1 MSVRMSPGRLTAM
14 LVLLAGSMSASA
26 TQSIWSTH
34 APNVAAQ
41 MTGDYRNESCPK
53 KPPAAYTGHLQLD
66 SKYDQS
72 DASKSRLVARQ
83 SKDTERIRQQVKH
96 YIGGLVKATQVFQR
110 TRKADEATTALAC
123 LNQWLDAWAGK
134 SALLSDDASKTGV
147 ASRKW
152 ALAAIA
158 STLLKVQTLS
168 DQRYQLSA
176 VQARWLGQL
185 SAKVMAEYEPR
196 RYDSGIYFNN
206 HDYWA
211 AWAVAATA
219 MLLDDDRALAWA
231 DVALRRAFTQLTPGE
246 GDYQYL
252 PLEVARGRLAA
263 DYSHYALVPLMLL
276 VEAAEHNGRP
286 LTEQEREKLAGL
298 ANFAARAALEPKT
311 LAELTERQSEVGPH
325 KMVWVLPFLTRYP
338 QHQWA
343 ARLYQAHGKA
353 INHYSQVGGD
363 LKPLYPQLN

>member
-1 MSVRMSPGRLTAM
+1 MPVRISPSRLAAM
-14 LVLLAGSMSASA
+14 LVLLAGPASASA
-26 TQSIWSTH
+26 TQSIWSSH
-34 APNVAAQ
+34 ATNMAAQ
-41 MTGDYRNESCPK
+41 TVSDYRQESCPK

-83 SKDTERIRQQVKH
+83 SKDTERIREQVKH
-96 YIGGLVKATQVFQR
+96 YIGGLVKATQVYQR
-110 TRKADEATTALAC
+110 TGKASDASTALAC
-123 LNQWLDAWAGK
+123 LNQWLDAWASK

-158 STLLKVQTLS
+158 STLLKVQALS
-168 DQRYQLSA
+168 DGRYQLSA

-196 RYDSGIYFNN
+196 RYDRGIYFNN

-219 MLLDDDRALAWA
+219 MLLDDERGLAWA
-231 DVALRRAFTQLTPGE
+231 DVALRRAFTQLTPGK

-286 LTEQEREKLAGL
+286 LTDEERAKLAGL
-298 ANFAARAALEPKT
+298 ANFAARAVLEPRT
-311 LAELTERQSEVGPH
+311 LAELKERQTEVGPH
-325 KMVWVLPFLTRYP
+325 KMVWVLPFLNRYP

-343 ARLYQAHGKA
+343 RRLYQAQGKA

>member
-1 MSVRMSPGRLTAM
+1 MPVSIRLTG
-14 LVLLAGSMSASA
+14 LLLLLAGSLSANA
-26 TQSIWSTH
+26 AQSIWPAQPT
-34 APNVAAQ
+34 AASSLL
-41 MTGDYRNESCPK
+41 GDYRQERCPK
-53 KPPAAYTGHLQLD
+53 APPPAYTGHLQLD

-72 DASKSRLVARQ
+72 DASKSRLVAQQ
-83 SKDTERIRQQVKH
+83 SKDTQRIRKQVQG
-96 YIGGLVKATQVFQR
+96 YIGGLIKAVQVFQR
-110 TRKADEATTALAC
+110 TSKANEANIALAC
-123 LNQWLDAWAGK
+123 LDQWLDAWASK

-158 STLLKVQTLS
+158 STLLKVQALS
-168 DQRYQLSA
+168 DRHYQLSP
-176 VQARWLGQL
+176 VQRRWLQQL
-185 SAKVMAEYEPR
+185 SAKVVAEYEPR
-196 RYDSGIYFNN
+196 RYDTGIYFNN

-211 AWAVAATA
+211 AWAVAAAA
-219 MLLDDDRALAWA
+219 MLLDDDKGLAWA
-231 DVALRRAFTQLTPGE
+231 DVALRRAFSQLAQGD

-276 VEAAEHNGRP
+276 VEAAEFNGRP
-286 LTEQEREKLAGL
+286 LSEQERSKLAGL
-298 ANFAARAALEPKT
+298 ANFAIRAVLEPKT
-311 LAELTERQSEVGPH
+311 LPELSERQTEVGPH
-325 KMVWVLPFLTRYP
+325 KMVWLLPFLNRYP

-343 ARLYQAHGKA
+343 RRLYQAQGDE

>member
-1 MSVRMSPGRLTAM
+1 MPVKRWSVAGLGLCAALHLGSS
-14 LVLLAGSMSASA
+14 LAAS
-26 TQSIWSTH
+26 SIW
-34 APNVAAQ
+34 PAQ
-41 MTGDYRNESCPK
+41 ATAQSAMIADYRSLACSKE
-53 KPPAAYTGHLQLD
+53 PPPPYTGNLQLQ

-72 DASKSRLVARQ
+72 DASKSTLRSDPDAG
-83 SKDTERIRQQVKH
+83 TEKVGKQVKAF
-96 YIGGLVKATQVFQR
+96 IGGLIYANKRFLRAKTPQ
-110 TRKADEATTALAC
+110 EANMALAC
-123 LNQWLDAWAGK
+123 QDQWLEHWAQAG
-134 SALLSDDASKTGV
+134 ALLNPDASSTGM
-147 ASRKW
+147 AARKW
-152 ALAAIA
+152 AVAAMA
-158 STLLKVQTLS
+158 STLLLTQAASNGQV
-168 DQRYQLSA
+168 QLSPA
-176 VQARWLGQL
+176 QTRWFEQLGELIIREYQPRQAASFTW
-185 SAKVMAEYEPR
+185 
-196 RYDSGIYFNN
+196 FNN

-231 DVALRRAFTQLTPGE
+231 DVALRRAFTQLTPGK

-298 ANFAARAALEPKT
+298 ANFAARAVLEPKT